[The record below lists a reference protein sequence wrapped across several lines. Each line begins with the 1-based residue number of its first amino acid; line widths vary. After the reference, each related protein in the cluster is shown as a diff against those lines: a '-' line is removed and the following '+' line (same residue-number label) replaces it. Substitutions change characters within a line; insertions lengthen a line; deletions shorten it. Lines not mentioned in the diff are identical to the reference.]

1 MCAEPVKTPP
11 DGPGSDL
18 VGQTLRNTYRILRV
32 LDQGGMG
39 MVFDAEHVRLRRRV
53 AVKVLAQHLAGI
65 SNALARFHRE
75 ADIISRL
82 QHPHIV
88 QVVDYDTTEQG
99 APYIVMELLHG
110 ESLADRLDRER
121 KLPLAEAVRIA
132 LQIASGLSF
141 AHAANIIH
149 RDLKPANIFLVSVA
163 GQPSYVKL
171 LDFGISKHTAAAG
184 LTGEF
189 DVLGTPDYMAP
200 EQARGLTASVDRR
213 ADQFSLAAISYEML
227 SGQLP
232 FAGDD
237 VASVLSRVIND
248 DPPKLSVIVPT
259 LPSAVE
265 AVLMRAL
272 AKDPEQRYPHIVDF
286 ATSLASASGCS
297 VPPLGA
303 KLASVPPPPRPAPPQ
318 AVESDDFGPFSDPP
332 ARSHRTSSTAKT
344 ELASRDGDRDFEQ
357 HEEPR
362 SDPRSHRS
370 VVREPRITPISREE
384 PEAPIRREARA
395 TPVRRRDPRVEPEA
409 ASRANTPVPESRA
422 RGVPLGRMKSS
433 APPAPEPPAQAASTP
448 SAAPTAAPKLRDAID
463 QARLAMGFGDMDL
476 AIDYAESALRF
487 AAHNDDEATRDA
499 ISRATTLFDLI
510 FETRLG
516 SLDRHVVVR
525 PTGVGKGSLSPQQAF
540 LLSRLEGDETL
551 EEVVDLAPMSRRETI
566 RLIVSLLRRGILEIE

>member
-1 MCAEPVKTPP
+1 
-11 DGPGSDL
+11 L

-88 QVVDYDTTEQG
+88 QVVDYDTTDQG

-121 KLPLAEAVRIA
+121 KLPLVEAVRIA
-132 LQIASGLSF
+132 LQVASGLSF

-200 EQARGLTASVDRR
+200 EQARGLTATVDHR

-248 DPPKLSVIVPT
+248 DPPKLSVVAPSVPAT
-259 LPSAVE
+259 VG

-272 AKDPEQRYPHIVDF
+272 AKDPEQRYPQIVDF

-303 KLASVPPPPRPAPPQ
+303 KLASIPPPPPPQ
-318 AVESDDFGPFSDPP
+318 PVESDDFGPLSDPP
-332 ARSHRTSSTAKT
+332 ARSHHKSTTAQT
-344 ELASRDGDRDFEQ
+344 ELAFRDRDLDSDQ
-357 HEEPR
+357 HEERR
-362 SDPRSHRS
+362 SDPGSHRS
-370 VVREPRITPISREE
+370 VVREPRGTPISREE
-384 PEAPIRREARA
+384 PEAPIRREERA

-409 ASRANTPVPESRA
+409 ATRTNTPVPESRA

-433 APPAPEPPAQAASTP
+433 GPPAPEPSKQAPSTP
-448 SAAPTAAPKLRDAID
+448 SAVPAAAPKLRDAID
-463 QARLAMGFGDMDL
+463 QARLAMGFGDLDL

-499 ISRATTLFDLI
+499 ISRAVTLFDLI

-525 PTGVGKGSLSPQQAF
+525 PTGVGRGSLSPQQAF
-540 LLSRLEGDETL
+540 LLSRLEGGETL

>member
-11 DGPGSDL
+11 EGPGSDL

-53 AVKVLAQHLAGI
+53 AVKVLAQHLAGVG
-65 SNALARFHRE
+65 NALARFHRE

-121 KLPLAEAVRIA
+121 KLALPEAVRIA
-132 LQIASGLSF
+132 LQVASGLSF
-141 AHAANIIH
+141 ANAAAIVH

-171 LDFGISKHTAAAG
+171 LDFGISKHAAAAG

-200 EQARGLTASVDRR
+200 EQARGFTASVDHR
-213 ADQFSLAAISYEML
+213 ADQFSLAAITYEML
-227 SGQLP
+227 SGTLP

-248 DPPKLSVIVPT
+248 EPPRLSTVAPSV
-259 LPSAVE
+259 PSAVE
-265 AVLMRAL
+265 GVLKRAL
-272 AKDPEQRYPHIVDF
+272 AKSPEQRYPHIADF
-286 ATSLASASGCS
+286 ATALAGASGCS
-297 VPPLGA
+297 MPPLGA
-303 KLASVPPPPRPAPPQ
+303 KLASIPPPPPAGSPELEDLGPL
-318 AVESDDFGPFSDPP
+318 SDAQ
-332 ARSHRTSSTAKT
+332 ARSHRAASTART
-344 ELASRDGDRDFEQ
+344 ELDLRDSIPDIES
-357 HEEPR
+357 EPERR
-362 SDPRSHRS
+362 SDPGQHR
-370 VVREPRITPISREE
+370 PITREE
-384 PEAPIRREARA
+384 RA
-395 TPVRRRDPRVEPEA
+395 TPVLREERVTPARRREERVTPAKRRDPRVEPEA
-409 ASRANTPVPESRA
+409 AARSSTPVPESRS
-422 RGVPLGRMKSS
+422 RGVPIGRMGKSSVPPPADTAAKTPS
-433 APPAPEPPAQAASTP
+433 APPAP
-448 SAAPTAAPKLRDAID
+448 PKLRDAID

-487 AAHNDDEATRDA
+487 AAQNDDEATRDA
-499 ISRATTLFDLI
+499 IYRAMTLFDLI

-516 SLDRHVVVR
+516 SLDRRVVVR
-525 PTGVGKGSLSPQQAF
+525 KNPTGAGRGSLSPQQAF
-540 LLSRLEGDETL
+540 LLSRLEGRETL
-551 EEVVDLAPMSRRETI
+551 EEVVDLAPMPRREAI

>member
-11 DGPGSDL
+11 EGPGSDL

-53 AVKVLAQHLAGI
+53 AVKVLAQHLAGVG
-65 SNALARFHRE
+65 NAIARFHRE

-121 KLPLAEAVRIA
+121 KLALPEAVRIA
-132 LQIASGLSF
+132 LQVASGLSF
-141 AHAANIIH
+141 AHAAAIVH

-171 LDFGISKHTAAAG
+171 LDFGISKHAAAVG

-200 EQARGLTASVDRR
+200 EQARGLTASVDHR

-227 SGQLP
+227 SGTLP

-248 DPPKLSVIVPT
+248 EPPRLLTIAPSVPA
-259 LPSAVE
+259 AVE
-265 AVLMRAL
+265 AVLKRAL
-272 AKDPEQRYPHIVDF
+272 AKDPQERYAQIVDF
-286 ATSLASASGCS
+286 AIALAGASGCS
-297 VPPLGA
+297 IPPLGA
-303 KLASVPPPPRPAPPQ
+303 KLASVPPPPPARSSE
-318 AVESDDFGPFSDPP
+318 AEDLGPLSEAQ
-332 ARSHRTSSTAKT
+332 ARSHRAASTART
-344 ELASRDGDRDFEQ
+344 ELDLRDSFADFEP
-357 HEEPR
+357 EPERR
-362 SDPRSHRS
+362 SDPGQHRPIA
-370 VVREPRITPISREE
+370 REDRDTPVLREERITPAKRH
-384 PEAPIRREARA
+384 
-395 TPVRRRDPRVEPEA
+395 DPRVEPEA
-409 ASRANTPVPESRA
+409 AAARSSTPVPESRS
-422 RGVPLGRMKSS
+422 RGVPIGRMGKSS
-433 APPAPEPPAQAASTP
+433 VPRPSDPPAKAASTP
-448 SAAPTAAPKLRDAID
+448 PAQGAPAKLRDAID
-463 QARLAMGFGDMDL
+463 QARLAMGFGDLDL

-487 AAHNDDEATRDA
+487 AAQNDDEAARDA

-516 SLDRHVVVR
+516 SLDRRVVVR
-525 PTGVGKGSLSPQQAF
+525 KAPTGSGRGSLSPQQAY
-540 LLSRLEGDETL
+540 LLSRLEGRETL
-551 EEVVDLAPMSRRETI
+551 EDVVSLAPMPRREAI

>member
-1 MCAEPVKTPP
+1 MCADPVKTPP
-11 DGPGSDL
+11 EGPGSDL

-65 SNALARFHRE
+65 GNALARFHRE

-121 KLPLAEAVRIA
+121 RLPLAEAVRIA
-132 LQIASGLSF
+132 LQVASGLSF
-141 AHAANIIH
+141 AHAAAIVH

-171 LDFGISKHTAAAG
+171 LDFGISKHAAAAG

-200 EQARGLTASVDRR
+200 EQARGRTASVDNR

-227 SGQLP
+227 SGTLP

-248 DPPKLSVIVPT
+248 DPPRLSAVAPSV
-259 LPSAVE
+259 PSAVE
-265 AVLMRAL
+265 AVLSRAL
-272 AKDPEQRYPHIVDF
+272 AKDPEQRYPQIVDF
-286 ATSLASASGCS
+286 ATALAGASGCS

-303 KLASVPPPPRPAPPQ
+303 KLASVPPPPRAAQPSAP
-318 AVESDDFGPFSDPP
+318 DDPDPLSEAP
-332 ARSHRTSSTAKT
+332 ARSHRTSSTART
-344 ELASRDGDRDFEQ
+344 ELASAPDFEP
-357 HEEPR
+357 HEERR
-362 SDPRSHRS
+362 SDPGHR
-370 VVREPRITPISREE
+370 RPLAREE
-384 PEAPIRREARA
+384 DGTPALREERA
-395 TPVRRRDPRVEPEA
+395 TPVKRRDPRVEPTA
-409 ASRANTPVPESRA
+409 TARSSTPVPESRP
-422 RGVPLGRMKSS
+422 RGVPLGRLGKSS
-433 APPAPEPPAQAASTP
+433 VPPPAGPSAKAPSKPPAQDVP
-448 SAAPTAAPKLRDAID
+448 PKLRDAID
-463 QARLAMGFGDMDL
+463 QARLAMGFGDLDL

-499 ISRATTLFDLI
+499 ISRAMTLFDLI

-516 SLDRHVVVR
+516 SLDRRVVVR
-525 PTGVGKGSLSPQQAF
+525 KKPAGVGRGSLSPQQAF
-540 LLSRLEGDETL
+540 LLSRLEGRETL
-551 EEVVDLAPMSRRETI
+551 EEVVDLAPMSRREAI
-566 RLIVSLLRRGILEIE
+566 RLIVSLLRRGVLEIE

>member
-11 DGPGSDL
+11 EGPGSDL

-53 AVKVLAQHLAGI
+53 AVKVLAQHLAGVG
-65 SNALARFHRE
+65 NAIARFHRE

-121 KLPLAEAVRIA
+121 KLALPEAVRIA

-141 AHAANIIH
+141 AHAAAIVH

-171 LDFGISKHTAAAG
+171 LDFGISKHAAAAG

-200 EQARGLTASVDRR
+200 EQARGLTASVDHR

-227 SGQLP
+227 SGTLP

-248 DPPKLSVIVPT
+248 EPPRLLTVAPSVPA
-259 LPSAVE
+259 AVE
-265 AVLMRAL
+265 AVLKRAF
-272 AKDPEQRYPHIVDF
+272 AKDPQQRYAQIGDF
-286 ATSLASASGCS
+286 ATALAGASGCS
-297 VPPLGA
+297 IPPLGA
-303 KLASVPPPPRPAPPQ
+303 KLASVPPPPTARSSEA
-318 AVESDDFGPFSDPP
+318 EDLGPLSEAQ
-332 ARSHRTSSTAKT
+332 ARSHRASSTART
-344 ELASRDGDRDFEQ
+344 ELDLRDNFADV
-357 HEEPR
+357 EPEPERR
-362 SDPRSHRS
+362 SDPGQHRPLT
-370 VVREPRITPISREE
+370 REERNTPVMREERITP
-384 PEAPIRREARA
+384 A
-395 TPVRRRDPRVEPEA
+395 RRRDPRVEPEA
-409 ASRANTPVPESRA
+409 ASARSSTPVPESRS
-422 RGVPLGRMKSS
+422 RGVPIGRVGKTSVP
-433 APPAPEPPAQAASTP
+433 PPADPPVKPPSTPPAQG
-448 SAAPTAAPKLRDAID
+448 APAKLRDAID
-463 QARLAMGFGDMDL
+463 QARLAMGFGDLDL

-487 AAHNDDEATRDA
+487 AAQNDDEAARDA

-516 SLDRHVVVR
+516 SLDRRVVVR
-525 PTGVGKGSLSPQQAF
+525 KAPTGAGRGSLSPQQAY
-540 LLSRLEGDETL
+540 LLSRIEGRETL
-551 EEVVDLAPMSRRETI
+551 ENVVSLAPMPRREAI

>member
-11 DGPGSDL
+11 EGPGSDL

-53 AVKVLAQHLAGI
+53 AVKVLAQHLAGVG
-65 SNALARFHRE
+65 NAIARFHRE

-88 QVVDYDTTEQG
+88 QVIDYDTTEQG

-121 KLPLAEAVRIA
+121 RLALPEAVRIA
-132 LQIASGLSF
+132 LQVASGLSF
-141 AHAANIIH
+141 AHAAAIVH

-171 LDFGISKHTAAAG
+171 LDFGISKHAAAAG

-200 EQARGLTASVDRR
+200 EQARGLTATVDYR
-213 ADQFSLAAISYEML
+213 ADQFSLAAIAYEML
-227 SGQLP
+227 SGTLP

-248 DPPKLSVIVPT
+248 EPPRLSVVAPSVP
-259 LPSAVE
+259 PAVE
-265 AVLMRAL
+265 AVLNRAF
-272 AKDPEQRYPHIVDF
+272 AKNPQQRYPQIADF
-286 ATSLASASGCS
+286 AIALAGASGCS

-303 KLASVPPPPRPAPPQ
+303 KLASVPPPPPAGSSEPEEP
-318 AVESDDFGPFSDPP
+318 GPLSEAQ
-332 ARSHRTSSTAKT
+332 ARSHRASSTART
-344 ELASRDGDRDFEQ
+344 ELDLRDSIPDVEPEHEQ
-357 HEEPR
+357 
-362 SDPRSHRS
+362 RSHPGPHRPIA
-370 VVREPRITPISREE
+370 RED
-384 PEAPIRREARA
+384 RA
-395 TPVRRRDPRVEPEA
+395 TPVLRKERVTPARRHDPRVEPEA
-409 ASRANTPVPESRA
+409 GARSSTPVPESRS
-422 RGVPLGRMKSS
+422 RGVPIGRLGKGSV
-433 APPAPEPPAQAASTP
+433 PPRANPGAKDPSTPPAQD
-448 SAAPTAAPKLRDAID
+448 APAKLRDAID
-463 QARLAMGFGDMDL
+463 QARLAMGFGDPDL

-487 AAHNDDEATRDA
+487 AAQNDDEATRDA
-499 ISRATTLFDLI
+499 ISRAMTLFDLI

-516 SLDRHVVVR
+516 SLDRRVAVR
-525 PTGVGKGSLSPQQAF
+525 KSPTGAGRGSLSPQQAF
-540 LLSRLEGDETL
+540 LLSRLEGRETL
-551 EEVVDLAPMSRRETI
+551 EEVVDLAPMPRREAI